1 MTHPIT
7 IITLCVLLYQPLLLA
22 APKAEL
28 WPVWLTSAEK
38 VTLRPD
44 HAYWEQFLQ
53 HRVTRSS
60 AGINLVDYAGAT
72 SEKVGLK
79 QYLNYLQNVPVSRL
93 TRPQQRAFW
102 INLYN
107 AATVAIVLD
116 HYPVASIRDIDIS
129 PGLFSDGPWGNKFL
143 TIEGLQLSLDDI
155 EHRILRPIWKDN
167 RLHYALNCASIGCP
181 NLQPRAFT
189 ADNSEHLL
197 ESAAMEYINHPRGVR
212 LTDGKLQVSRIYEWF
227 HQDFGN
233 NERGVISHLRIY
245 AAPELRKNLDLI
257 EDIAGYDYDWSLNDQ
272 KKPTVPDR

>member
-1 MTHPIT
+1 MADLSRESNIATGP
-7 IITLCVLLYQPLLLA
+7 
-22 APKAEL
+22 
-28 WPVWLTSAEK
+28 
-38 VTLRPD
+38 RF
-44 HAYWEQFLQ
+44 WEQFLQ

-72 SEKVGLK
+72 SEKAGLK

-227 HQDFGN
+227 QRDFGN
-233 NERGVISHLRIY
+233 NERDVISHLRIY
-245 AAPELRKNLDLI
+245 AAPELRNNLDLI

-272 KKPTVPDR
+272 KKPTMPDR